1 MKLILWERII
11 ALRAEI
17 GAILE
22 RTLLGVERVR
32 APEQLL
38 APVDEETLGRLRSEL
53 RTRLDSLKDSLL
65 KELTE
70 AEVYLAM
77 FPLVLLCDE
86 MVMARLPKQQQTLW
100 FLLQSELFQINYGGD
115 VFYDFIDERLQKPD
129 TPPMVF
135 EVLFYCLSSGFVGKF
150 GFDGSKVQR
159 YKALLCERIPGAVP
173 PRKKRRRREPG
184 EPTSAAG
191 PERRSERAPAA
202 AGDHGL
208 TVGGTGPG
216 ADAALDPAVRGTP
229 AFLYYVAA
237 LLVLLVGL
245 GAVLGLSNL

>member
-17 GAILE
+17 GSILE

-32 APEQLL
+32 APEALL
-38 APVDEETLGRLRSEL
+38 TPVDEETLGRLRSEL

-86 MVMARLPKQQQTLW
+86 MVMARLPKLQQTLW

-135 EVLFYCLSSGFVGKF
+135 EVLYYCLSAGFVGKF

-159 YKALLCERIPGAVP
+159 YKALLCERIPGALP

-184 EPTSAAG
+184 EPEPITPG
-191 PERRSERAPAA
+191 LGRPIERRPGPRDRS
-202 AGDHGL
+202 L
-208 TVGGTGPG
+208 TPGGGT
-216 ADAALDPAVRGTP
+216 DPAVEQAPRGTP

-245 GAVLGLSNL
+245 GVVLGLSNL